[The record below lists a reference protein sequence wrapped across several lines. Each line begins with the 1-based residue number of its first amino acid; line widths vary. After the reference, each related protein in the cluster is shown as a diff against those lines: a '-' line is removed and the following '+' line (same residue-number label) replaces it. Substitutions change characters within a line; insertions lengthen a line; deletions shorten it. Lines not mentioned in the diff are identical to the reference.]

1 MIHDLIYYTAVS
13 IKQSVIVWIVIE
25 GFFYIFQKKFRI
37 KKCLFDF
44 IFIMWF
50 FTMLHIVGMY
60 DLHLDF
66 GNNSTRMLPKVIPF
80 VGTSGG
86 MDIANVL
93 LFLPGGVLIPFVLD
107 KIKWNY
113 KRILMVIVPLVSCV
127 EILQYFG
134 CRLFDIDD
142 VIANSLGAVLGYWLY
157 QIYIL
162 KSIQTNGDQYNEDEF
177 NMKNN
182 IL

>member
-1 MIHDLIYYTAVS
+1 
-13 IKQSVIVWIVIE
+13 
-25 GFFYIFQKKFRI
+25 
-37 KKCLFDF
+37 
-44 IFIMWF
+44 
-50 FTMLHIVGMY
+50 
-60 DLHLDF
+60 
-66 GNNSTRMLPKVIPF
+66 MLPKVIPF

-93 LFLPGGVLIPFVLD
+93 LFLPGGFLIPFVLD

-134 CRLFDIDD
+134 GRLFDIDD
-142 VIANSLGAVLGYWLY
+142 VIANSLGAVLGYWLN

-162 KSIQTNGDQYNEDEF
+162 KSIQTNGNQYNEDEF

>member
-50 FTMLHIVGMY
+50 FTMLHIVGM
-60 DLHLDF
+60 
-66 GNNSTRMLPKVIPF
+66 
-80 VGTSGG
+80 
-86 MDIANVL
+86 
-93 LFLPGGVLIPFVLD
+93 
-107 KIKWNY
+107 
-113 KRILMVIVPLVSCV
+113 VIVPLVSCV

-134 CRLFDIDD
+134 GRLFDIDD

>member
-1 MIHDLIYYTAVS
+1 MIHDLIYYTVVS
-13 IKQSVIVWIVIE
+13 IKQSVIVWIGIE
-25 GFFYIFQKKFRI
+25 GFFYIFQKKILI

-44 IFIMWF
+44 IFILWF

-66 GNNSTRMLPKVIPF
+66 GKNSTRMLPKVIPF
-80 VGTSGG
+80 IGTSGG

-93 LFLPGGVLIPFVLD
+93 LFLPGGFLIPFVAD

-113 KRILMVIVPLVSCV
+113 KKILMINVPLVSCI

-134 CRLFDIDD
+134 GRLFDIDD
-142 VIANSLGAVLGYWLY
+142 VIANLLGAVLGYWLN
-157 QIYIL
+157 QMYIFY
-162 KSIQTNGDQYNEDEF
+162 SD
-177 NMKNN
+177 
-182 IL
+182 